1 MAVAICISLSGASAC
16 VAQIMPDEL
25 AAKYRQE
32 VKVSLDPP
40 VEELALYAGF
50 AQDAVPDSM
59 IDSPQYVL
67 VVDRS
72 AQVQALFIF
81 WVSRGSA
88 PAFIGAAPVSTGR
101 PGQYDHFETP
111 VGIFEHSINNP
122 DFRAEGT
129 RNSAGI
135 RGYGAKGMRVF
146 DFGWQQ
152 ATRGWGGGGLSTMR
166 LQMHATDPDLLESRL
181 GTIQSKGC
189 IRIPASLNRFLDVFG
204 VIDADYADAV
214 NRGVHLPVPM
224 PAPSVY
230 GPGRYLIVIDSRR
243 ATRPE
248 WATPRL
254 LSDVISAPLS
264 PKP

>member
-1 MAVAICISLSGASAC
+1 
-16 VAQIMPDEL
+16 
-25 AAKYRQE
+25 
-32 VKVSLDPP
+32 
-40 VEELALYAGF
+40 
-50 AQDAVPDSM
+50 
-59 IDSPQYVL
+59 
-67 VVDRS
+67 
-72 AQVQALFIF
+72 
-81 WVSRGSA
+81 
-88 PAFIGAAPVSTGR
+88 
-101 PGQYDHFETP
+101 
-111 VGIFEHSINNP
+111 
-122 DFRAEGT
+122 
-129 RNSAGI
+129 
-135 RGYGAKGMRVF
+135 
-146 DFGWQQ
+146 
-152 ATRGWGGGGLSTMR
+152 MR